1 MSFYARAGEITGIAG
16 LVGCGKSELIRA
28 VYGLEAVSSGA
39 IRVNGEVATHPSPA
53 AMLKRG
59 LCYFPSDR
67 VAEGLALGRP
77 VRENA
82 SMAALDLPTFSRHG
96 VLQRGSERRAIQTI
110 VDKLKLRPPHI
121 ERTVAN
127 FSGGNRQKALL
138 ARGLTR
144 DITVFLFDEPTVG
157 IDVGAKV
164 EVYELMKALLATGA
178 AIVLVS
184 SELLEV
190 MNLSHRLY
198 VMHRSR
204 MVAELTGADINEPEI
219 LSHFFRKE
227 SPDASSASLRNCI
240 GAVMMARTT
249 ADLAP
254 TSISDRL
261 YRGYE
266 KVGFLPTVLV
276 ILVVLLGLFVPRF
289 LAVQN
294 IFNVLRSSSYLVI
307 MAAGQMLVLIVGGF
321 DLSVGAVVAL
331 TSVSS
336 ALVMAALK
344 DTLPDQPGI
353 IIVLGVL
360 AGIGSGL
367 AVGLINGLCVAF
379 LRISPFMVTL
389 GTMSIAT
396 GVALL
401 LTNGIPVYGMPK
413 GYVDAFGRGLWMQ
426 LPTAVYLAAII
437 VALVWIMQNFTR
449 MGRYIFAI
457 GGNLQAAI
465 VSGVRTNTYLVV
477 AYVLCSVLASVS
489 GLALTAQIGSGQAV
503 ISSQLTLESIA
514 AAVIAG
520 VSLKGGVGRVEM
532 VTLAAF
538 FLLILTDA
546 MDLLKIDPRI
556 QTIFLGGIVVLAV
569 AVDEMAKRRTS
580 VV

>member
-1 MSFYARAGEITGIAG
+1 
-16 LVGCGKSELIRA
+16 
-28 VYGLEAVSSGA
+28 
-39 IRVNGEVATHPSPA
+39 
-53 AMLKRG
+53 
-59 LCYFPSDR
+59 
-67 VAEGLALGRP
+67 
-77 VRENA
+77 
-82 SMAALDLPTFSRHG
+82 
-96 VLQRGSERRAIQTI
+96 
-110 VDKLKLRPPHI
+110 
-121 ERTVAN
+121 
-127 FSGGNRQKALL
+127 
-138 ARGLTR
+138 
-144 DITVFLFDEPTVG
+144 
-157 IDVGAKV
+157 
-164 EVYELMKALLATGA
+164 
-178 AIVLVS
+178 
-184 SELLEV
+184 
-190 MNLSHRLY
+190 
-198 VMHRSR
+198 
-204 MVAELTGADINEPEI
+204 
-219 LSHFFRKE
+219 
-227 SPDASSASLRNCI
+227 
-240 GAVMMARTT
+240 MARTT
-249 ADLAP
+249 GDLAP
-254 TSISDRL
+254 PSFSDRL
-261 YRGYE
+261 YRAYE
-266 KVGFLPTVLV
+266 KVGFLPTALV
-276 ILVVLLGLFVPRF
+276 ILIVVLALFVPRF

-336 ALVMAALK
+336 AMAMAALK
-344 DTLPDQPGI
+344 DVLPGHPGV
-353 IIVLGVL
+353 IVLLGVL

-367 AVGLINGLCVAF
+367 AVGLVNGLCVAF

-413 GYVDAFGRGLWMQ
+413 IYVDEFGRGLWLQ
-426 LPTAVYLAAII
+426 LPTAVYLAAAV

-465 VSGVRTNTYLVV
+465 VSGVRTKTYLVL
-477 AYVLCSVLASVS
+477 AYAICSVLASVS

-556 QTIFLGGIVVLAV
+556 QTIFLGSIVVLAV
-569 AVDEMAKRRTS
+569 AVDEMAKRRTP